1 MVSRALLTFVADALV
16 LVQTEPMTGVRE
28 RVRAEML
35 GEIKAAARA
44 QLATEGANLSLRAIA
59 RDLGMVSSA
68 IYRYYRSRDEL
79 LTALILDA
87 YNALA
92 DAATAAEAVVPRD
105 RLADRYAAV
114 ARAIRRWA
122 LANRAEYALLFGSP
136 VPGYAAPPD
145 TTVPVTRL
153 SLVVIDILRDGVVAG
168 VLSEVPGV
176 PDPVTADMA
185 GTLEA
190 VDRSVVPPSLLA
202 AGLAAWT
209 GTFGLISFELWGH
222 LNRVVSDYDAF
233 FDHQVRRLVAGLG
246 LAPDT
251 PQARPLS

>member
-1 MVSRALLTFVADALV
+1 
-16 LVQTEPMTGVRE
+16 
-28 RVRAEML
+28 
-35 GEIKAAARA
+35 
-44 QLATEGANLSLRAIA
+44 
-59 RDLGMVSSA
+59 MVSSA

-153 SLVVIDILRDGVVAG
+153 SLVVIDIL
-168 VLSEVPGV
+168 
-176 PDPVTADMA
+176 
-185 GTLEA
+185 
-190 VDRSVVPPSLLA
+190 
-202 AGLAAWT
+202 
-209 GTFGLISFELWGH
+209 
-222 LNRVVSDYDAF
+222 
-233 FDHQVRRLVAGLG
+233 
-246 LAPDT
+246 
-251 PQARPLS
+251 